1 VLSNFEID
9 KKFLTEDDME
19 IINEAKKIK
28 IEQNDEAEELVFDEV
43 EISNIL
49 GDLEKPNNYPLK
61 DSIEAVNS
69 VKHKF
74 KEISFFLFSFFSIF
88 SLYFYNL

>member
-9 KKFLTEDDME
+9 KKFLTEHNME

-28 IEQNDEAEELVFDEV
+28 IEQNDEAEELVFDED

-49 GDLEKPNNYPLK
+49 GDLEQPNNYPLN

-69 VKHKF
+69 VKHRV
-74 KEISFFLFSFFSIF
+74 KEI
-88 SLYFYNL
+88 